1 MKDGQE
7 KHEAEKRYATLSDRE
22 KAVLKAVAKGLTYE
36 EGAKS
41 LGLSVHTFRQHARS
55 VRAKLG
61 VPNRSAAAAWAA
73 RHGYE

>member
-7 KHEAEKRYATLSDRE
+7 KLEAEKRYATLTARE
-22 KAVLKAVAKGLTYE
+22 RDVLRAVAKGLTYE
-36 EGAKS
+36 EGAGT

-61 VPNRSAAAAWAA
+61 VSNRSAAAAWAA